1 MRKYKSR
8 EQGVLLKPAAS
19 LVASAHL
26 DDLKWNPLQTSQLHQ
41 FGAELTHL
49 CDLTTPRAV
58 RSTKYHFFLL
68 LLLICPQN
76 GERVLNLHKYESCFL
91 TTKIFFH
98 SPSYTHTHTHT
109 RSCIFTYLIHY
120 HFLGNSRIDRPQG
133 IILCPRS
140 SSASIE
146 GTSGTEERRPKA
158 IKVPDHRVKTH
169 RDSRPPKNCPLD
181 PVFPP

>member
-1 MRKYKSR
+1 MKPIADKPTAPVWSRINTSVWSHNPKSCEIHKVPFLPPTSPHLPTEWR
-8 EQGVLLKPAAS
+8 EGSQPSQVWKLLFNNK
-19 LVASAHL
+19 
-26 DDLKWNPLQTSQLHQ
+26 N
-41 FGAELTHL
+41 
-49 CDLTTPRAV
+49 
-58 RSTKYHFFLL
+58 LL
-68 LLLICPQN
+68 SFPFI
-76 GERVLNLHKYESCFL
+76 H
-91 TTKIFFH
+91 
-98 SPSYTHTHTHT
+98 THTHTHT